1 MCGVCL
7 LVISKTFIHQLIN
20 QFLFQA
26 QQNGMQSQP
35 LTIVKT
41 NVWANDYFILST
53 NFIITVFPS
62 KTKHTP

>member
-7 LVISKTFIHQLIN
+7 LVISKTFIHQLID

-26 QQNGMQSQP
+26 QQNGMQAQP

-41 NVWANDYFILST
+41 NV
-53 NFIITVFPS
+53 
-62 KTKHTP
+62 

>member
-35 LTIVKT
+35 LTIVKEELHLK
-41 NVWANDYFILST
+41 NQ
-53 NFIITVFPS
+53 PS
-62 KTKHTP
+62 KHLPIM